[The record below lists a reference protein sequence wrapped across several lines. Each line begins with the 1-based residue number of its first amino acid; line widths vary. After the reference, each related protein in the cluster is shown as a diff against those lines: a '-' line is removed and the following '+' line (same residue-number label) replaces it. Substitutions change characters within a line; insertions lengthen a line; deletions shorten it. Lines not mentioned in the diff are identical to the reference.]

1 MTSTS
6 NSIITLRRHDLDNLR
21 TFLTS
26 VVIIHHTSCAYGGA
40 GYFRYASKLIGTT
53 SPNALIPLTVLNAF
67 NQSYFMGLFFWISGR
82 VSAQS
87 LNRLDNDPSRSRWS
101 FAKSKCLRLGLV
113 SVVYTLAVC
122 PVVSVVALPSW
133 NKASILGCL
142 KAYFSTL
149 RGIRGPVWYTGTL
162 LLLDLAA
169 ATFSPRRP
177 IPESKTKEG
186 KSQTPDNT
194 ATKLPLW
201 YSVMSKY
208 GWIATALISFLVRL
222 RYPVGSLAWVVEV
235 MPAYLPQYLF
245 AYSMGH
251 ASWTFQTSFEGPVSG
266 IRRYFSNVNKR
277 EAAFPGLLTSC
288 AISLSALV
296 FSGSIL
302 FFQATDKDWLSR
314 CMRDFG
320 GGWNLSAFLYALWN
334 EFSFMMIAP
343 ALIEYFSAHFN
354 SPCST
359 EIFKPKYSY
368 ASFILHSLVSVAVEI
383 GFDYMLCFN
392 EMAKSTIT
400 TSTFW
405 NYFSP
410 TALTALVGSVN
421 VYASFYASNLV
432 LNTFPRLQ
440 GIL

>member
-40 GYFRYASKLIGTT
+40 GHWRYASKLIGTT

-113 SVVYTLAVC
+113 SVVYTLAIC
-122 PVVSVVALPSW
+122 PVVSLFALPTWTKMSV
-133 NKASILGCL
+133 LGCL

-162 LLLDLAA
+162 LFLDLAA
-169 ATFSPRRP
+169 ARFSPRRP
-177 IPESKTKEG
+177 VPQNKTK
-186 KSQTPDNT
+186 KAQSHT
-194 ATKLPLW
+194 AHDTVTRLPFW
-201 YSVMSKY
+201 YSTMSRY
-208 GWIATALISFLVRL
+208 GWIATALTSFVVRL
-222 RYPVGSLAWVVEV
+222 NYPVGSLAWVVEV

-251 ASWTFQTSFEGPVSG
+251 ASWTYQTSFEGPVSG
-266 IRRYFSNVNKR
+266 LRRYFSQFSKR
-277 EAAFPGLLTSC
+277 KPTFPGLLSSC

-296 FSGSIL
+296 MAGSIL
-302 FFQATDKDWLSR
+302 FFRTPEKDWLSR

-320 GGWNLSAFLYALWN
+320 GGWNLAALIYALWN
-334 EFSFMMIAP
+334 EFSFVMIAP
-343 ALIEYFSAHFN
+343 ALIEYFSKHFN
-354 SPCST
+354 SPCAT
-359 EIFKPKYSY
+359 DIFQPNYSY
-368 ASFILHSLVSVAVEI
+368 AAFILHSLVSITVERAVD
-383 GFDYMLCFN
+383 FVFCFN
-392 EMAKSTIT
+392 EVVKSVIT
-400 TSTFW
+400 ASMFW
-405 NYFSP
+405 RYFGP
-410 TALTALVGSVN
+410 TTMTALVGGVN
-421 VYASFYASNLV
+421 VYASFYAGKLL
-432 LNTFPRLQ
+432 LNTFTGLR
-440 GIL
+440 GVI